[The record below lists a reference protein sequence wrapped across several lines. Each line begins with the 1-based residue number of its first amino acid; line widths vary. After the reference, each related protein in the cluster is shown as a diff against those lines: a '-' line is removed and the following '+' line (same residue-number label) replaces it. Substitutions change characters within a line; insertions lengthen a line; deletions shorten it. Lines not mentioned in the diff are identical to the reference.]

1 MPHGTPRITL
11 QRAAKPAWRSRTL
24 WFNLAIAALAAA
36 EAASGLLQTLL
47 PGNVYGWLVFALTV
61 GNATLRVVTTTGVC
75 VRSAVRSDAISQEQQ
90 P

>member
-1 MPHGTPRITL
+1 MPHGTPRITV

-36 EAASGLLQTLL
+36 EAASGLLQPLL

-61 GNATLRVVTTTGVC
+61 GNAALRVITTTGVC
-75 VRSAVRSDAISQEQQ
+75 LRPSLPQEQQ